1 MCLLKN
7 NARVAELVDALDLE
21 SSIARCGGSTP
32 STRTNNITGCGSIG
46 RAMRLGRIGWRFKSS
61 HLDIEGMIHITSIV
75 NKTIDMDHVLHNLN
89 FISSMG
95 EQTVDNRQTL
105 DRNQYEVPKIT
116 LDFNYKY
123 SIIRI

>member
-1 MCLLKN
+1 MCLPKN

-61 HLDIEGMIHITSIV
+61 HLDH
-75 NKTIDMDHVLHNLN
+75 LN

-116 LDFNYKY
+116 FDFNYKY
-123 SIIRI
+123 SIIRRVK